1 MCWIAFIP
9 KALKPLP
16 FLIPC
21 VGEDRKEPGNPCSGP
36 VSYAGHLRWAAASSC
51 GGGGGGEMLRMQDPL
66 APPHSWSL
74 FYCFQLEK
82 KDMQI
87 I

>member
-1 MCWIAFIP
+1 MWVRTGRSQETH
-9 KALKPLP
+9 ALGPSPTLVILGGQQPLP
-16 FLIPC
+16 
-21 VGEDRKEPGNPCSGP
+21 VG
-36 VSYAGHLRWAAASSC
+36 A
-51 GGGGGGEMLRMQDPL
+51 GGGEMLRMQDPL

>member
-1 MCWIAFIP
+1 
-9 KALKPLP
+9 
-16 FLIPC
+16 
-21 VGEDRKEPGNPCSGP
+21 
-36 VSYAGHLRWAAASSC
+36 
-51 GGGGGGEMLRMQDPL
+51 MLRMQDPL